1 MEDVNIDDLKKKI
14 EELEKQRDEYLDGW
28 KRAKADLINYKKEEN
43 ERFGNLAKFS
53 NEILMRELIII
64 LDSFN
69 LASASFKESSAEKK
83 GLELIKIQ
91 LEDILKK
98 YGLEKISVSPGDT
111 FDPTK
116 HEAIAEVESE
126 KPEGTVAEE
135 IEKGYAIGGKVI
147 RAVRVMV
154 AKDKNNKQ
162 QITNDL
168 QQAKNS
174 KENK

>member
-43 ERFGNLAKFS
+43 ERFRNLAKFS

-69 LASASFKESSAEKK
+69 LANAGFKEGSSEKR
-83 GLELIKIQ
+83 GVELIKIQ

-98 YGLEKISVSPGDT
+98 YGLEKISVSPGDS
-111 FDPTK
+111 FDPMK

-135 IEKGYAIGGKVI
+135 MEKGYAIGGKVI

-154 AKDKNNKQ
+154 AKTKNNK
-162 QITNDL
+162 
-168 QQAKNS
+168 
-174 KENK
+174 